1 VAAFSARL
9 KERGLRRSSVRDE
22 VVSEFFRAGR
32 HVSIDEL
39 LARVRGRFPDTGYA
53 TVYRT
58 LRLLVDTGFASARD
72 FGGARTLFEPA
83 DIPHHDHLVCTACG
97 EVREFEDPAIEA
109 LQEKV
114 AQRAGFEIASH
125 RLELYGRCAAC
136 SASAAGQ
143 GPGRGDPRGPRPAH
157 RARRP

>member
-9 KERGLRRSSVRDE
+9 KERGLRRSSVRDA
-22 VVSEFFRAGR
+22 VVAEFFRAGQ

-39 LARVRGRFPDTGYA
+39 LARVRSRFPDTGYA

-72 FGGARTLFEPA
+72 FGGAHTLFEPA
-83 DIPHHDHLVCTACG
+83 DIRHHDHLVCTACG
-97 EVREFEDPAIEA
+97 AVREFEDPAIEK
-109 LQEKV
+109 LQEEV
-114 AQRAGFEIASH
+114 AKRAGFETASH

-136 SASAAGQ
+136 ASSAAARPL
-143 GPGRGDPRGPRPAH
+143 GPGDRPSPRSRRRSR
-157 RARRP
+157 RA